1 MLFRTSLLGLTF
13 AGLMA
18 APAMATVL
26 TTSQS
31 AFLAGTAG
39 LPVQNTTGFPGFDP
53 TAFAI
58 QTTGAIPLTG
68 GGSIGLSNAAQVTQG
83 PSGFGVFPY
92 DFADG
97 FTGVIFIP
105 NDANGNDVSSEVI
118 STGGL
123 SALGFEVA
131 PFGDAAG
138 SPYAGY
144 SGGPYTVTVT
154 TNTGLSASV
163 ALPGGMSD
171 GLTQSQFFGF
181 YGGGVSSLAVTVTSA
196 TAGTSDPNGLGFGN
210 FVDVPG
216 PGSSALLLGAA
227 WTVLSRVRRRRV
239 AT

>member
-1 MLFRTSLLGLTF
+1 MVLRTHLLGLAL
-13 AGLMA
+13 AGLTA

-39 LPVQNTTGFPGFDP
+39 LPVQSTTGFPGFDP
-53 TAFAI
+53 NAYLIA
-58 QTTGAIPLTG
+58 TTTAIPLTG
-68 GGSIGLSNAAQVTQG
+68 GGSLGLSNAAQVTLG

-97 FTGVIFIP
+97 FTGEIFIP

-118 STGGL
+118 ATGGL

-138 SPYAGY
+138 SPYNGFR
-144 SGGPYTVTVT
+144 GGPYTVTVA
-154 TNTGLSASV
+154 TNTGLTASV

-181 YGGGVSSLAVTVTSA
+181 YGGGVSSVSVTVTSA
-196 TAGTSDPNGLGFGN
+196 TPGTSDPNGLGFGN

-216 PGSSALLLGAA
+216 PASSALLLGAGL
-227 WTVLSRVRRRRV
+227 TVLSRLRQRR
-239 AT
+239 AAA